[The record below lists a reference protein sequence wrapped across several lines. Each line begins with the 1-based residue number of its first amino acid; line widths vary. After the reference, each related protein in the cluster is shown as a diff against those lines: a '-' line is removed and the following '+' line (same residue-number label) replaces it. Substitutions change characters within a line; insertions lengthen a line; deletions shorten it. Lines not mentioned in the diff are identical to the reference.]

1 MQKIDLRNIQSATSE
16 TARDINRRILL
27 NLIRSRQPISRA
39 DLARLSGL
47 QRSTVSLIAAQLV
60 ADRWI
65 MEGPT
70 GRLPRGRRPTYLRL
84 NSDRII
90 LGIDIRPTA
99 TRLGVA
105 DLNARF
111 LTQEMMATVEDYPA
125 FLDQL
130 IQRVRRL
137 IDSHTHGSWEGIGIS
152 LPGRADPQS
161 HRLAFAPNLP
171 WKDVDLKTPLEQATG
186 LSVELENAANAC
198 VLSEV
203 WFGQHSD
210 TVQDL
215 VVVTV
220 SEGVGTGIFANGQL
234 VVGSDGF
241 AGEFGHIVLDPAG
254 PACRCGNR
262 GCWEVFASNTAAVRY
277 YTGAAPDGARK
288 VSFED
293 LLALAE
299 QKDVRAGR
307 ALEEMA
313 RHLGAGLALLTT
325 GLSPGRIMVI
335 GEVTRAWS
343 RIGPVIDRVLADR
356 CRWHARPA
364 VEPAEGAAQPRLRG
378 TIALVIQK
386 HFAAPNLVKLTT
398 KGAGI

>member
-1 MQKIDLRNIQSATSE
+1 MQKIDLSNFRLATSG
-16 TARDINRRILL
+16 TAREINRRIVL
-27 NLIRSRQPISRA
+27 NLIRARQPISRA

-47 QRSTVSLIAAQLV
+47 QRSTVSLIAEQLI

-65 MEGPT
+65 VEGAT

-84 NSDRII
+84 NGDRLI

-99 TRLGVA
+99 TRMGVA

-111 LTQEMMATVEDYPA
+111 LTQETMPTADTPDT

-130 IQRVRRL
+130 TQRARRL
-137 IDSHTHGSWEGIGIS
+137 LGSYPNASWEGIGIS
-152 LPGRADPQS
+152 LPGRADRHS
-161 HRLAFAPNLP
+161 HRLVFAPNLA
-171 WKDVDLKTPLEQATG
+171 WKDVDLKTPMEQATG

-203 WFGQHSD
+203 WFGPRSD

-220 SEGVGTGIFANGQL
+220 SEGIGTGVFANGQL
-234 VVGSDGF
+234 VMGNGGF
-241 AGEFGHIVLDPAG
+241 AGEFGHTVLDPAG
-254 PACRCGNR
+254 PVCRCGNR
-262 GCWEVFASNTAAVRY
+262 GCWEVFASNSAALRY
-277 YTGAAPDGARK
+277 YTGATPGAAPQLA
-288 VSFED
+288 FED

-299 QKDVRAGR
+299 QGDVRAGR

-313 RHLGAGLALLTT
+313 RHLGAGLALLVT
-325 GLSPGRIMVI
+325 GLAPSRIMVI
-335 GEVTRAWS
+335 GEVTRAW
-343 RIGPVIDRVLADR
+343 RRVGPILQRVLAER
-356 CRWHARPA
+356 SRTHTPPEI
-364 VEPAEGAAQPRLRG
+364 EPTEDTAQPRLRG

-386 HFAAPNLVKLTT
+386 HFAAPPIT
-398 KGAGI
+398 